1 MRSGFLLGGSTGT
14 YQPVPSLSRG
24 AFLISEPAKLKP
36 YFPCS
41 LAAKHAPGC
50 IPHALA
56 WTWRTGVWH
65 RSLGVL
71 LDKPTGS
78 EATAAPPFP
87 SSSAE
92 ILSDGGQ
99 GAFAILV
106 CCLVTQSCP
115 TLCDPMD
122 CNLPGFSVHGIL
134 QARILEQVAIPF
146 FRGSSQPRDQTHISC
161 VSCIGRRILYH

>member
-1 MRSGFLLGGSTGT
+1 MGGSTGT

-106 CCLVTQSCP
+106 CCLVTQSCWQAAWGCHICMQ
-115 TLCDPMD
+115 LG
-122 CNLPGFSVHGIL
+122 LPGEKVPPPPHHLNLIL
-134 QARILEQVAIPF
+134 SFCRSPKLREE
-146 FRGSSQPRDQTHISC
+146 SLQPNGENGEYQEA
-161 VSCIGRRILYH
+161 VQ

>member
-1 MRSGFLLGGSTGT
+1 MLTFAVTPILGPVQMLLLESCCFESSTFRFTG
-14 YQPVPSLSRG
+14 YSADSLLSRG

-122 CNLPGFSVHGIL
+122 CNLPGFSVHGIF
-134 QARILEQVAIPF
+134 QARVLEWVAISYSRVF
-146 FRGSSQPRDQTHISC
+146 S
-161 VSCIGRRILYH
+161 